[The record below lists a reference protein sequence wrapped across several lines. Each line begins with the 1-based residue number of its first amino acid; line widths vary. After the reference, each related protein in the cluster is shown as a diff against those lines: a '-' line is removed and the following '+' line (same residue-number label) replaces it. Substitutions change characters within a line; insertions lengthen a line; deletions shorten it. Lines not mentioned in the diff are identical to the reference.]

1 MLIRSTIVALA
12 PNGLGIGEGGLETA
26 LFMKELVSRFCQTR
40 VSGWADFLTINIIR
54 WN

>member
-1 MLIRSTIVALA
+1 MTLNTTQIPESCLA
-12 PNGLGIGEGGLETA
+12 
-26 LFMKELVSRFCQTR
+26 S